1 MHNPAYKGG
10 GINLWTQ
17 EELNWLLANYRN
29 GDVSWMAQQLNRS
42 YRGVA
47 QKLYKYRLSSTG
59 RNLKEICVNPKVQNK
74 EPQEPNICKLP
85 VFHPVM
91 VGIYPVRGGH
101 YGELTGSK
109 WLWRQR
115 RSIILKMHD
124 YCCVYCGDEANSVDH
139 VIPVEK
145 GGMDNIENLVAACL
159 TCNSSLG
166 TSTKHILWIT
176 PKTRR

>member
-1 MHNPAYKGG
+1 MPKTGRDG
-10 GINLWTQ
+10 SLMWSP
-17 EELNWLLANYRN
+17 EEVNWLITNHRN
-29 GDVSWMAQQLNRS
+29 GDVAWMAAQLGRS
-42 YRGVA
+42 YKAVA

-59 RNLKEICVNPKVQNK
+59 RNLKRISINPKIQVK
-74 EPQEPNICKLP
+74 EPQEPTHCKLP

-91 VGIYPVRGGH
+91 IGIYPTRGSNAGVTH
-101 YGELTGSK
+101 NGT

-124 YCCVYCGDEANSVDH
+124 SCCVYCGDEANSVDH

-176 PKTRR
+176 PKTRP

>member
-1 MHNPAYKGG
+1 MHKNLAFKGG
-10 GINLWTQ
+10 GKDIWSDD
-17 EELNWLLANYRN
+17 EINWLLVNYKN
-29 GDVSWMAQQLNRS
+29 GDISWMANQLNRS
-42 YRGVA
+42 YKGVS

-59 RNLKEICVNPKVQNK
+59 RNLKEICINPKVQNK
-74 EPQEPNICKLP
+74 EPQAPTHSRLP

-91 VGIYPVRGGH
+91 IGLFPIRGGK
-101 YGELTGSK
+101 GDKKGA
-109 WLWRQR
+109 WLWKQR
-115 RSIILKMHD
+115 RTIILKMHD

-176 PKTRR
+176 PKTRP